1 MADEVLSSL
10 IVTAVTLAIAAV
22 LTILVDRLLK
32 KKFPLVRL
40 LVDGTVW
47 AVAIIFVL
55 SAVGLRT
62 DILLVLVAIT
72 GFLLAWS
79 LKPLVASFLVQQTY
93 LASAKPFTIGDYIA
107 IEGKVGRVVAMSPFS
122 LTLALR
128 DGSLLLCPNHRL
140 AEDLVIVSSRS
151 EGLVVVPLKVGFEQ
165 LNEVEGVLPEI
176 YENFRSELVENTR
189 ARLKVIAVRS
199 DGVEATIE
207 LSVRNPNLADRLKDE
222 VALFVTKSLAQ
233 KSLSQKQ

>member
-1 MADEVLSSL
+1 M
-10 IVTAVTLAIAAV
+10 
-22 LTILVDRLLK
+22 
-32 KKFPLVRL
+32 
-40 LVDGTVW
+40 
-47 AVAIIFVL
+47 
-55 SAVGLRT
+55 
-62 DILLVLVAIT
+62 
-72 GFLLAWS
+72 
-79 LKPLVASFLVQQTY
+79 
-93 LASAKPFTIGDYIA
+93 
-107 IEGKVGRVVAMSPFS
+107 
-122 LTLALR
+122 
-128 DGSLLLCPNHRL
+128 
-140 AEDLVIVSSRS
+140 
-151 EGLVVVPLKVGFEQ
+151 PLKVGFEQ